1 MKRPTSIS
9 LISVLFLIVGAVT
22 GFQILNSLFNNHLY
36 LDSSVLMIP
45 VGLGLLKGRSSS
57 RGWAKF
63 WIALF
68 AVISG
73 ILLLFYPFLGGSYT
87 MTIFGRPLAGTER
100 HLVAVG
106 LPVLTLLLARW
117 MWRILTSPATAP
129 FFDDYLPRPRRT
141 NEIPDLPFPPTP
153 L

>member
-1 MKRPTSIS
+1 
-9 LISVLFLIVGAVT
+9 
-22 GFQILNSLFNNHLY
+22 
-36 LDSSVLMIP
+36 MIP
-45 VGLGLLKGRSSS
+45 VGLGLLKGRASS

-73 ILLLFYPFLGGSYT
+73 ILLLFYPFLSGSYT
-87 MTIFGRPLAGTER
+87 VTIFERPLAGTER

-106 LPVLTLLLARW
+106 LPVLILLLARW
-117 MWRILTSPATAP
+117 MWRILTSAETAP

-141 NEIPDLPFPPTP
+141 NRIPDLPFPPTP